1 MATTKVKATKRP
13 AKSARQVVEEEE
25 PARRGRVS
33 PIDELT
39 ERQRSQLATRVTRLR
54 EQGTPWDGPEGIC
67 VIEDMI
73 TSATVGRKLLRAYGG
88 DGLIR
93 ERVLDNGSSAKR
105 KPAAKKSA
113 SKKPAAKKKTVLVRG
128 TKRRSNP

>member
-1 MATTKVKATKRP
+1 MATKVRATK
-13 AKSARQVVEEEE
+13 KSARQVVEEE

-54 EQGTPWDGPEGIC
+54 EQGVPWDGPEGIC
-67 VIEDMI
+67 ATEDMI

-93 ERVLDNGSSAKR
+93 EHTSYGGGGAKA
-105 KPAAKKSA
+105 KPKAKPKA
-113 SKKPAAKKKTVLVRG
+113 KAAAKKKVVVRSSG
-128 TKRRSNP
+128 KRRNP